1 MLDTITFV
9 DLVALSRITPESTTE
24 KFGGLI
30 NSSFFDASNILG
42 NLKQRGLIDFVT
54 SFPSQSAITITDQ
67 GKQLLA
73 EAQERAASPFDTLD
87 MEILVQLSKGNRKLE
102 DLSAEVNVTA
112 KDLAVH
118 LYKMAQQ
125 QFISYEL
132 RNGNMSV
139 MLTEKG
145 FLRVKE
151 GVPKTTPEAAVH
163 PAEHAAESAAQNSAN
178 LATAAKS
185 EEIQNATD
193 ATAHLS
199 QVGSGGA
206 QPKTYDELHALEQ
219 KIVSE
224 KKTRSTMIFAL
235 IIVIV
240 VVLLIL
246 FAAHFI

>member
-42 NLKQRGLIDFVT
+42 NLKQRGLIDFIT

-73 EAQERAASPFDTLD
+73 EAREKAASPFDTLD

-112 KDLAVH
+112 KDLAIH

-132 RNGNMSV
+132 RNGNMGI

-151 GVPKTTPEAAVH
+151 GVPKPTPEMEAAQ
-163 PAEHAAESAAQNSAN
+163 AGTAESMAQSSQTA
-178 LATAAKS
+178 ATAKS
-185 EEIQNATD
+185 DQEIQTATD

-199 QVGSGGA
+199 QVGSGSP
-206 QPKTYDELHALEQ
+206 QPKTYDELHALEK

-224 KKTRSTMIFAL
+224 KKTKSTMIFAL
-235 IIVIV
+235 IV
-240 VVLLIL
+240 VVVVILLIL